1 MHWDGDLIIISMT
14 VVTLALGVPLV
25 RAFIR
30 RLDATPRRDPIDS
43 SAVLERLAAIEQAV
57 ESIAVEVER
66 ISENQRFTTKVLAS
80 RDAALPA
87 GPSLGVSAER

>member
-1 MHWDGDLIIISMT
+1 MHWDGDLLIIAMT

-30 RLDATPRRDPIDS
+30 RLDAQPRRDVIGS
-43 SAVLERLAAIEQAV
+43 SAVLERLTAIEQAV

-80 RDAALPA
+80 REGVAAPRALEIR
-87 GPSLGVSAER
+87 AER